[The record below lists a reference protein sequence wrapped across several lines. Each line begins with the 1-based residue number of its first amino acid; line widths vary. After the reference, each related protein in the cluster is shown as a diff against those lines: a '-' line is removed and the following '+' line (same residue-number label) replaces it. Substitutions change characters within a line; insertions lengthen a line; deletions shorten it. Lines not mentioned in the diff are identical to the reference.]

1 MAKFSG
7 YGFNKSHSAAYALVA
22 YQTAYLKTHYPV
34 EFMAALLTSETSK
47 PDSVVKYIGE
57 CREIGIRVEPPDVQ
71 VSGAQ
76 FTPHTVEDRQAIR
89 FGLAAVKNVGGNA
102 IESIL
107 KARAEAGGR
116 FKSFWEFCEKIDL
129 RLMNKRVIES
139 LIKAGALDSL
149 GTRGQLMAAVDK
161 AMERAQKAQRDAEQG
176 QSGLFGLF
184 DETPARGREADA
196 LPAAADWEE
205 SERLANEKEVLGFF
219 VSGHPLDK
227 YAEKLRNL
235 TGVITVAEAL
245 ERKPPERRWGAQA
258 DMADEL
264 QVAGIIH
271 GLRVQKSRRDQR
283 LYAQASL
290 EDATGKIELICFAR
304 DYERLAQRLKIEAPV
319 LVRGTLMGDEDAAP
333 KIAVSQVQALED
345 VQVKLPGGVR
355 IRINLDRA
363 TDEILAQ
370 LKSAAEAAP
379 GPGKVMLQLEKK
391 GEYAVILEPEGMS
404 VAADRGWVERVE
416 ELAGK
421 GSVQAVG

>member
-1 MAKFSG
+1 M
-7 YGFNKSHSAAYALVA
+7 
-22 YQTAYLKTHYPV
+22 
-34 EFMAALLTSETSK
+34 
-47 PDSVVKYIGE
+47 
-57 CREIGIRVEPPDVQ
+57 
-71 VSGAQ
+71 
-76 FTPHTVEDRQAIR
+76 
-89 FGLAAVKNVGGNA
+89 
-102 IESIL
+102 

-116 FKSFWEFCEKIDL
+116 FKSLWEFCEKVDL

-184 DETPARGREADA
+184 DETPARGRDADA

-205 SERLANEKEVLGFF
+205 GERLANEKEVLGFF

-245 ERKPPERRWGAQA
+245 ERKPPERRWGGQA
-258 DMADEL
+258 DSADEI

-271 GLRVQKSRRDQR
+271 GLVVKKSRRDQR
-283 LYAQASL
+283 MYAQGAL
-290 EDATGKIELICFAR
+290 EDATGKMELICFAR
-304 DYERLAQRLKIEAPV
+304 DYERLAEQLKIEAPV
-319 LVRGTLMGDEDAAP
+319 LVRGQLMGEEDAAP
-333 KIAVSQVQALED
+333 KIAVSQVQALEE

-363 TDEILAQ
+363 TEDVLAQ

-379 GPGKVMLQLEKK
+379 GPGKVLLQLEKK
-391 GEYAVILEPEGMS
+391 GEFAVILEPEGMS